1 MSRKAHILRIQLSE
15 WSQMEHTQ
23 MEKQDITST
32 QESSSLYAFPVTAP
46 TASSRGTTA
55 VTSNIID

>member
-1 MSRKAHILRIQLSE
+1 MQLSE
-15 WSQMEHTQ
+15 WSQMGHTQ

-32 QESSSLYAFPVTAP
+32 QASSSLYAFPVSTP

-55 VTSNIID
+55 VTSNVID